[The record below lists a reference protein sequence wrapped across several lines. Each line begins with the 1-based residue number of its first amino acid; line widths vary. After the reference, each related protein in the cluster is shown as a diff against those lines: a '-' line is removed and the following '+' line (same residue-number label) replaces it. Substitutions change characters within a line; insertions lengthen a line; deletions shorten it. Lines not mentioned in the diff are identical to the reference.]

1 MKPSAFNSFRL
12 NLFKLMAK
20 VINRKIRFLRWLNTG
35 LILPLSALAIT
46 STLLLYLFLLIA
58 IK

>member
-1 MKPSAFNSFRL
+1 
-12 NLFKLMAK
+12 MAK
-20 VINRKIRFLRWLNTG
+20 VINRKIRFIRWLNNG

-46 STLLLYLFLLIA
+46 STLFLYLFLLVA